1 LRTFLVRR
9 WVDKETFEKLLT
21 FSRYLSRDENGSYF
35 AFDPVRAK
43 KNGVKASE
51 ILELLRDLD
60 VEIDSELE
68 EEIRQN
74 SAPEYD
80 VEVYWDKG
88 NLVIRPFV
96 YLYDRVPELKELV
109 KYDKSSHV
117 FLSKPVNY
125 YKIMKAFEDKGIS
138 VLNRVGLGKEID
150 VKFTGQLRDYQREA
164 IEKWK
169 ANNFRGVVSLPT
181 GAGKTVVGVGAFTE
195 VRTPT
200 LIVAFTQEQVNQ
212 WREALL
218 KFTSISPSEV
228 GLFYSEE
235 KRIKH
240 VTITTYQTAFRYVNE
255 LGDKFD
261 LLIIDEVHH
270 LPAEKFRAIAEG
282 LIAPKRLGLS
292 ATPYREDGLHV
303 QLFELMGGLVYSKSF
318 EELSSQGYLAQYK
331 VIPVPVKLLP
341 EEETK
346 VKSLLSAYKKLA
358 GNRTVKE
365 LIEAMKNGDENAK
378 NALKFLAEARK
389 IINLSRAKVLKVK
402 EIVEENKGKKIIVF
416 TQYVEQAEAIAR
428 EVKGLLLT
436 GKMSKTER
444 ERVLKT
450 FRALQSG
457 VLVVTTVGDEG
468 LDIPD
473 AEVGIFVGGTSSR
486 RQFIQRLGRLLR
498 PKDGKVAVMYEL
510 IARGTPE
517 EYQAKKRKSVD
528 LNDLI

>member
-1 LRTFLVRR
+1 MRTFLVRR
-9 WVDKETFEKLLT
+9 WVDKETFERLLT
-21 FSRYLSRDENGSYF
+21 FSRYVSRDGEGSYF

-51 ILELLRDLD
+51 ILELLRNLGVEVDKDLED
-60 VEIDSELE
+60 
-68 EEIRQN
+68 EIRQN
-74 SAPEYD
+74 SAPEVD
-80 VEVYWDKG
+80 VEVYWDNG
-88 NLVIRPFV
+88 NLVLRPYV
-96 YLYDRVPELKELV
+96 YLYDKVPELKELAR
-109 KYDKSSHV
+109 YDKQSHV
-117 FLSKPVNY
+117 FLSKPSNY
-125 YKIMKAFEDKGIS
+125 FKIMKAFENRGII
-138 VLNRVGLGKEID
+138 VLSRIKLGSEID

-169 ANNFRGVVSLPT
+169 ENDYRGVVSLPT

-195 VRTPT
+195 VREPT
-200 LIVAFTQEQVNQ
+200 LIVAFTQEQVSQ

-218 KFTSISPSEV
+218 KFTSISSSDV

-235 KRIKH
+235 KRIRH
-240 VTITTYQTAFRYVNE
+240 VTITTYQTAFRYVKE
-255 LGDKFD
+255 LGDKFG

-270 LPAEKFRAIAEG
+270 LPAEKFKAIAEG
-282 LIAPKRLGLS
+282 MIAPKRLGLS

-303 QLFELMGGLVYSKSF
+303 QLFELMGGLVYSRTF
-318 EELSSQGYLAQYK
+318 EELSSMGYLAQYK
-331 VIPVPVKLLP
+331 VVTVPVKLLP
-341 EEETK
+341 EEEIQ
-346 VKSLLSAYKKLA
+346 VRSLLAAYRKLA

-365 LIEAMKNGDENAK
+365 LIDAMRKGDENAK
-378 NALKFLAEARK
+378 NALKFLGEARK
-389 IINLSRAKVLKVK
+389 IVNLSKAKVLKVK
-402 EIVEENKGKKIIVF
+402 ELVEENRGKKIIVF
-416 TQYVEQAEAIAR
+416 TQYVEQAEAIAK

-450 FRALQSG
+450 FKALQSG

-517 EYQAKKRKSVD
+517 EYQAKKRKSLD
-528 LNDLI
+528 LGDLL